1 MFRLGGLCVFFGL
14 SLVAQGV
21 AAAITFDDV
30 SVQSG
35 VASSATETWGADWGD
50 LNGDYYPDMF
60 CADHRERAVLFEYQ
74 PDGTFKDVSH
84 TVDVSHIKGW
94 TGGRSNVDY
103 HGTTFG
109 DFDNDGDQDLFLGI
123 STAPDVYLQNNGG
136 LLTDMS
142 SSVGTDLKE
151 GGFRQP
157 IFLDYN
163 GDGRL
168 DVAIVALYR
177 SAFFPQQSNG
187 TFNTSKK
194 VSINCQNDGSFA
206 NLADVDPTHPGLE
219 FICGPR
225 NASWPGNVYAFQKNG
240 TTTTVLDVTSVLP
253 QVDRVDDVATGDFN
267 GDGKPDLFLVIGSER
282 SSSAVQANSNNVEM
296 TMISAAGNVKY
307 VTFKSSGVLSVRA
320 DMRAGN
326 NDNKQGDPT
335 MIGIG
340 ASGWHPTGLTFT
352 LDPADSANWGL
363 RTDALGLNIGYD
375 QTQQTWTVYTK
386 DPDGVSGSNY
396 NYNWVGVNSTQDI
409 TNVQLVGQTD
419 ADKPEKPML
428 LLSSPSGYVDAT
440 TASGLGGK
448 ILCRSA
454 AVADFDNDMDEDI
467 FLACSGGA
475 ENIANIVYRNNG
487 DGTFTQV
494 PNAGVAGLLGAAV
507 GNNAGTSESVITA
520 DYDIDGYM
528 DAFVSNGL
536 NMRPLYEGGP
546 KQLFH
551 NTGSG
556 NHWLEFDLQGVQD
569 NRDAIGA
576 KVYVTA
582 GGKTQYRE
590 QNGGYHRWSQN
601 FMRIHVGLA
610 GNTTADV
617 RVVWPNGTEDN
628 YTGVN
633 ADGLYRLTQG
643 GAITRLV
650 DRGPGSVDTDG
661 DGLTDAQEAAL
672 GTDPNNPDTDGGGI
686 NDGTEVARG
695 TDPLN
700 PADDA
705 NTPADACGAPT
716 FSGSTDRATFLWLD
730 CDGSNRWHLRVS
742 GGGSSTGLAYQ
753 GTIQSSGGVANL
765 TPVGLEASDVLD
777 TTTDPNALAYTLN
790 VWNTGVDGVDFT
802 PSTDACF
809 TPTSPDLPVYLGVN
823 RVPAVSSTLNL
834 TNLHACAGAVDTDGD
849 GLTDAQEAALGTD
862 PNNPDT
868 DGGGVND
875 GDEVN
880 NGTDPLNPA
889 DDGTVVISV
898 CGQPAFSNSVDRA
911 TFIWKDCNGS
921 NQWHLRVT
929 GGGTPTSL
937 TFQGTVASPG
947 GLVALTPVSVESSDV
962 LDVTTDPNQLSYQLN
977 IWNTGLDGIDFVP
990 AAGGCYTPVGPA
1002 LPVYVGAGRA
1012 ALGTANLDL
1021 DLNTTSACN

>member
-1 MFRLGGLCVFFGL
+1 MLRPSDLCVFFGL

-50 LNGDYYPDMF
+50 LNGDYYPDIF
-60 CADHRERAVLFEYQ
+60 VADHRERAVLFEYQ
-74 PDGTFKDVSH
+74 PNGTFKDVSH
-84 TVDVSHIKGW
+84 QVDLSHIKGW

-109 DFDNDGDQDLFLGI
+109 DLDNDGDKDSFLGI
-123 STAPDVYLQNNGG
+123 SSEPDIYLQNNGG

-142 SSVGTDLKE
+142 SSLGTDLKE
-151 GGFRQP
+151 GGLRQP

-168 DVAIVALYR
+168 DVAVVALR
-177 SAFFPQQSNG
+177 SSAFFPQQSNG
-187 TFNTSKK
+187 TFNSSNK

-240 TTTTVLDVTSVLP
+240 GKTTVVDVTSVLP
-253 QVDRVDDVATGDFN
+253 HVDRVDDVATGDFN

-282 SSSAVQANSNNVEM
+282 SSSAVQANSKNVEM

-307 VTFKSSGVLSVRA
+307 VTFKSSGVLSVLA

-340 ASGWHPTGLTFT
+340 ASGRHPTGLTFT
-352 LDPADSANWGL
+352 LDPANSANWGL

-409 TNVQLVGQTD
+409 TNVTFVGLTD
-419 ADKPEKPML
+419 ADKPATPML

-454 AVADFDNDMDEDI
+454 AVADFDNDMDQDI

-487 DGTFTQV
+487 DGTFTKV
-494 PNAGVAGLLGAAV
+494 ANAGGAAGLLGAAV
-507 GNNAGTSESVITA
+507 GNNAGTSDSVITA

-556 NHWLEFDLQGVQD
+556 NHWLEFDLKGVQD

-601 FMRIHVGLA
+601 DMRIHVGLA

-617 RVVWPNGTEDN
+617 RVVWPNGTQDN
-628 YTGVN
+628 YTGVD

-650 DRGPGSVDTDG
+650 DHNTQDTDG
-661 DGLTDAQEAAL
+661 DGLTDHQEAAL
-672 GTDPNNPDTDGGGI
+672 GTN
-686 NDGTEVARG
+686 
-695 TDPLN
+695 
-700 PADDA
+700 
-705 NTPADACGAPT
+705 
-716 FSGSTDRATFLWLD
+716 
-730 CDGSNRWHLRVS
+730 
-742 GGGSSTGLAYQ
+742 
-753 GTIQSSGGVANL
+753 
-765 TPVGLEASDVLD
+765 
-777 TTTDPNALAYTLN
+777 
-790 VWNTGVDGVDFT
+790 
-802 PSTDACF
+802 
-809 TPTSPDLPVYLGVN
+809 
-823 RVPAVSSTLNL
+823 
-834 TNLHACAGAVDTDGD
+834 
-849 GLTDAQEAALGTD
+849 

-875 GDEVN
+875 GTEVA
-880 NGTDPLNPA
+880 NGTNPLDPA
-889 DDGTVVISV
+889 DDGNVVVSV
-898 CGQPAFSNSVDRA
+898 CGQPAFSNSADRA

-929 GGGTPTSL
+929 GGGSPTNL
-937 TFQGTVASPG
+937 KFQGTVASPG
-947 GLVALTPVSVESSDV
+947 GLVSLTPVSIEASDV
-962 LDVTTDPNQLSYQLN
+962 LDVTTNPDALSYQMN
-977 IWNTGLDGIDFVP
+977 VYNNGMDGIDFVP
-990 AAGGCYTPVGPA
+990 TAGGCYTPVAPA
-1002 LPVYVGAGRA
+1002 LPVYVGAQRKT
-1012 ALGTANLDL
+1012 LGTANLDL
-1021 DLNTTSACN
+1021 DLDTASACN